1 MGNLLKHGSMRAATL
16 VTTASVLGV
25 WVFANVVSYLSYLEV
40 VRHELASG
48 TGAELPAIPEILP
61 IPGWVV
67 TMLGAVFGAKQIE
80 KHMETR
86 GQVVLPPP
94 DR

>member
-1 MGNLLKHGSMRAATL
+1 MNSLLKHGSMRVATL
-16 VTTASVLGV
+16 VATACVLGT
-25 WVFANVVSYLSYLEV
+25 WVFANVVSYLSYMEV
-40 VRHELASG
+40 VRHAMASG
-48 TGAELPAIPEILP
+48 AAGDIPPVPEILP

-86 GQVVLPPP
+86 GQVTLPPP
-94 DR
+94 ER